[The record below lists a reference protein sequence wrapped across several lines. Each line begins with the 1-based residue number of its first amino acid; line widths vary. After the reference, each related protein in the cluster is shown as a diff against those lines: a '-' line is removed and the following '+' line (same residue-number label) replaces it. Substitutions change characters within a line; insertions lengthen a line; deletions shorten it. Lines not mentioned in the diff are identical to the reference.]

1 MSLRMKRQTI
11 THQYGVSNAATLAF
25 VVAVLGAAGCDP
37 ATDRPPYSPFTGST
51 IDTIQATP
59 DVVMERL
66 ADVIDSIGILK
77 RSQSVRDGYL
87 GTRGYDVQGARPRD
101 RDIYNPE
108 RVVVFRFWADP
119 MSRGRT
125 RVTGEATYLK
135 THDPSLPTRLAETLV
150 TPGHPGHAQLR
161 AILDALKSQAGG

>member
-1 MSLRMKRQTI
+1 MLFAMKRQTI
-11 THQYGVSNAATLAF
+11 THTHRPTYIATLVF
-25 VVAVLGAAGCDP
+25 VVAVLGILGCDP
-37 ATDRPPYSPFTGST
+37 ATDRPAFGPFAGST

-59 DVVMERL
+59 DVVIERL
-66 ADVIDSIGILK
+66 ADVIDSMGILK

-87 GTRGYDVQGARPRD
+87 DTRGYNVQDTRPRE
-101 RDIYNPE
+101 RDLYNPE

-125 RVTGEATYLK
+125 RLTGEATYLK
-135 THDPSLPTRLAETLV
+135 THDPSLQTRLAETLV
-150 TPGHPGHAQLR
+150 TPDHPGHAQLR